1 MSERFVQ
8 NFSICIDTST
18 NTCTAGLDDHY
29 ELTKKITGKPEELRL
44 FRDHHWKAL
53 GEKKSDLLG
62 IFLCDSMLISYF
74 FKDAKTG
81 PQQKYIRQNWIR
93 LVK

>member
-53 GEKKSDLLG
+53 G
-62 IFLCDSMLISYF
+62 
-74 FKDAKTG
+74 T
-81 PQQKYIRQNWIR
+81 
-93 LVK
+93 